1 MRDIN
6 LLRKDLSGA
15 PKKSELLNYVYRILY
30 ENNFPD
36 RIQICFHKHYSSKL
50 KKTVI
55 HLLGYR
61 EEHKKLSDSFWIK
74 K

>member
-1 MRDIN
+1 MRNIN
-6 LLRKDLSGA
+6 LLRKDLSNS
-15 PKKSELLNYVYRILY
+15 PKKLELLNYLYRILY
-30 ENNFPD
+30 ENDFPD

-55 HLLGYR
+55 HLLEYK
-61 EEHKKLSDSFWIK
+61 EEHKKLSNSFWIK